1 MGLTCCWDTKLISS
15 VQTEHS
21 QKLIQSQLK
30 ERQNQSWFTLSEE
43 PSRLQWTTFYTL
55 QLLDIYSTYRGLQ
68 YDCVKELNPIVGESP
83 SVGRMFFVKTAILTP
98 ALEMD
103 RREGNLTVEVF
114 NEMNFL
120 MSIVVANNI
129 DQIGDAKKYCKKR

>member
-1 MGLTCCWDTKLISS
+1 M
-15 VQTEHS
+15 
-21 QKLIQSQLK
+21 IQLQLK

-43 PSRLQWTTFYTL
+43 PSNFQWTAFYTL

-68 YDCVKELNPIVGESP
+68 YDCVYEMNPFVGESP
-83 SVGRMFFVKTAILTP
+83 SVSRMFFIKTAILTP

-103 RREGNLTVEVF
+103 RREGNLTAEVF

-120 MSIVVANNI
+120 MSVVVANNL
-129 DQIGDAKKYCKKR
+129 DQVRQARKYCNKR